1 MRLCSLLIKKTIA
14 AQSTGV
20 ILEQDKSILLLK
32 VLFFCRSDAAFS
44 TIVASLYSCKHF
56 IIRTASCLDLLL
68 NVTESQRV
76 MYVKE
81 SQRRLTKLL
90 TASFVCPR
98 RRPATNWST
107 KCHFGSEAFV
117 RMKLLMSLDSIF
129 TISLAARNS
138 WRVKWM
144 KQNWDFNLKGKTSQS
159 GIRLNNPQSSIPFTS
174 TESNISRLSW
184 IPVFANDPTRFKVSS
199 TWSGRPTFPRR

>member
-1 MRLCSLLIKKTIA
+1 MLSVQCPSLTTLHRNETPWSDILLEDRFNSIRLCSLLIKKTIA

-20 ILEQDKSILLLK
+20 ISEQDKSILLLK

-98 RRPATNWST
+98 RRPATN
-107 KCHFGSEAFV
+107 
-117 RMKLLMSLDSIF
+117 
-129 TISLAARNS
+129 
-138 WRVKWM
+138 
-144 KQNWDFNLKGKTSQS
+144 
-159 GIRLNNPQSSIPFTS
+159 
-174 TESNISRLSW
+174 
-184 IPVFANDPTRFKVSS
+184 
-199 TWSGRPTFPRR
+199 